1 MTDDENSFQKS
12 DEESL
17 NEEVEQNVIRR
28 APTETL
34 VNDNKK
40 LVVAPHR
47 KRNVWSQ
54 IQVLS
59 KIPTGMEDLPGAKIE
74 RTKLMIDA
82 DKKRDK
88 LFLKHK
94 ADEAQ

>member
-34 VNDNKK
+34 VNGNKK

-47 KRNVWSQ
+47 KRNV
-54 IQVLS
+54 
-59 KIPTGMEDLPGAKIE
+59 
-74 RTKLMIDA
+74 
-82 DKKRDK
+82 
-88 LFLKHK
+88 
-94 ADEAQ
+94 

>member
-1 MTDDENSFQKS
+1 
-12 DEESL
+12 
-17 NEEVEQNVIRR
+17 
-28 APTETL
+28 
-34 VNDNKK
+34 
-40 LVVAPHR
+40 
-47 KRNVWSQ
+47 
-54 IQVLS
+54 
-59 KIPTGMEDLPGAKIE
+59 MEDLPGAKIE

>member
-12 DEESL
+12 NEESW
-17 NEEVEQNVIRR
+17 NEEGEQNVIRR
-28 APTETL
+28 ALTETL
-34 VNDNKK
+34 VNGNKK

-54 IQVLS
+54 IQALS
-59 KIPTGMEDLPGAKIE
+59 KIPKGMEGLAGAQIE

-88 LFLKHK
+88 LSLKHK
-94 ADEAQ
+94 ADKAQ

>member
-17 NEEVEQNVIRR
+17 NEEGEQNVIRR
-28 APTETL
+28 ALTETL
-34 VNDNKK
+34 VNGNKK

-54 IQVLS
+54 IQALS
-59 KIPTGMEDLPGAKIE
+59 KIPKGMEGLAGAQIE

-88 LFLKHK
+88 LSLKHK
-94 ADEAQ
+94 ADKAQ